1 MLKKIKFYTLERF
14 NLTDANELQSG
25 VLDKIKALTGLFK
38 DNSASSDLQ
47 SGPIA
52 SPTIQNYATPGVP
65 VFGPLKVLTSKN
77 DVIELTQTD
86 VDNGFTQVTNMPAVY
101 ADFLSL
107 NAGGQT
113 PDGIYFYAY
122 PIYEDSD
129 IENRDFYSI
138 IDDAVV
144 NQSVATRN
152 RARLNI
158 FASNDASYLVEVG
171 GERPIYLGYV
181 PKGKLRGPTN
191 DAGNTTV
198 NSASPFLPSHFKP
211 YTHFGKSFDSA
222 GNYDDEDGGIANE
235 ANDRHLTV
243 DQNLQNIEPGNRAPL
258 RVVLDKIK
266 RNFDRIKSFGED
278 DPTDTDLLG
287 PNERPKYSLQG
298 LKKIIENEVSTLNNT
313 ISDNQTETLTEVR
326 LYYAVKKT
334 SGNNYQVSKWTDP
347 TVVAYSLYNNYEK
360 YASSIGAV
368 HNTAIND
375 MSDPVDQQATLRH
388 LVISLPPAFVTKYIA
403 GLNVNMIVNSFD
415 VTDPFF
421 GNAYDF
427 DGFENSIN
435 YVRRLKDLDFQSNL
449 AVTKTKVSHP
459 GSVDVTLIDHT
470 TLTVDA
476 GIEILLMPREI
487 FSITTSFDVVFE
499 IKLILKEY
507 V

>member
-25 VLDKIKALTGLFK
+25 VLDKLKALTGLFK
-38 DNSASSDLQ
+38 DNVAPSDLQ

-52 SPTIQNYATPGVP
+52 SPTIQNYATAGVP
-65 VFGPLKVLTSKN
+65 KFGPLKVLTSKN
-77 DVIELTQTD
+77 DVIELTQSD

-101 ADFLSL
+101 ADFLTL
-107 NAGGQT
+107 NAAGQT

-122 PIYEDSD
+122 PVYEDSD

-171 GERPIYLGYV
+171 GERPIYLGFV

-191 DAGNTTV
+191 DAGSTTV

-222 GNYDDEDGGIANE
+222 GNYNDEDGGIANE

-243 DQNLQNIEPGNRAPL
+243 DQNLQNIEPGNRAPI

-298 LKKIIENEVSTLNNT
+298 LKKIIENEVTTLNNS
-313 ISDNQTETLTEVR
+313 IDDLQTETLNEIR
-326 LYYAVKKT
+326 LYYAIKKT
-334 SGNNYQVSKWTDP
+334 DATTYQISKWTDP
-347 TVVAYSLYNNYEK
+347 NVVAYQLYNNYEK
-360 YASSIGAV
+360 YAASVGAIPG
-368 HNTAIND
+368 TAIN
-375 MSDPVDQQATLRH
+375 SFSSPVDQQAVLRH
-388 LVISLPPAFVTKYIA
+388 LVISLPPAFASKYIA
-403 GLNVNMIVNSFD
+403 SLNVNMITADYNGAL
-415 VTDPFF
+415 F
-421 GNAYDF
+421 GEAYDL
-427 DGFENSIN
+427 DGIENTVGYI
-435 YVRRLKDLDFQSNL
+435 RRLKDLDFQSNL
-449 AVTKTKVSHP
+449 AVTKPKVSRP
-459 GSVDVTLIDHT
+459 GPVEVTLVDHT

-476 GIEILLMPREI
+476 GIEILLMPRELI
-487 FSITTSFDVVFE
+487 SSFPSFDVVFE

>member
-38 DNSASSDLQ
+38 DNTAASDLQ
-47 SGPIA
+47 SGPIEA
-52 SPTIQNYATPGVP
+52 PTIQNYATAGVP
-65 VFGPLKVLTSKN
+65 NFGPLKVITSKN

-86 VDNGFTQVTNMPAVY
+86 VDNGFAQVTNFPAVY
-101 ADFLSL
+101 ADFLTL
-107 NAGGQT
+107 HAGGET
-113 PDGIYFYAY
+113 PDAIYFYAY

-129 IENRDFYSI
+129 VESRDFYSI

-152 RARLNI
+152 RARLNL

-171 GERPIYLGYV
+171 GEKPIYLGYV

-191 DAGNTTV
+191 DAGSTTV
-198 NSASPFLPSHFKP
+198 NSATPFLPSHFKP
-211 YTHFGKSFDSA
+211 YTHFGKAFDAA
-222 GNYDDEDGGIANE
+222 GNYNDEDGGITNE
-235 ANDRHLTV
+235 DNGRHLTV
-243 DQNLQNIEPGNRAPL
+243 EQNLQNIEPGNRGPL
-258 RVVLDKIK
+258 RLVFDKIK

-278 DPTDTDLLG
+278 DPVDTDLLG

-298 LKKIIENEVSTLNNT
+298 LKKIIENEVATLNST

-334 SGNNYQVSKWTDP
+334 GTQTYQVSKWTDP
-347 TVVAYSLYNNYEK
+347 TVVAYALYNNYEK
-360 YASSIGAV
+360 YAASIGAV

-375 MSDPVDQQATLRH
+375 MSNPVDQHATLRH

-415 VTDPFF
+415 VTDPLF
-421 GNAYDF
+421 GAAYDF
-427 DGFENSIN
+427 DGFENSVN

-449 AVTKTKVSHP
+449 ATTKPLVSKP
-459 GSVDVTLIDHT
+459 GSVDVTLVDHT

-487 FSITTSFDVVFE
+487 FSVAATFDVVFE